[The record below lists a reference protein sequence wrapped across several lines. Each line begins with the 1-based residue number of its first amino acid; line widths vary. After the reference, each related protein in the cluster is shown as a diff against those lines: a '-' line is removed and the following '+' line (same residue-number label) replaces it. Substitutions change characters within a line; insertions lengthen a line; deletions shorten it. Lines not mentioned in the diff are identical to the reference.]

1 MMHPM
6 SQHCFPRSCVIRPAR
21 LPRPCHRAAPVRAL
35 LALSGAAAL
44 AACHP
49 GGSGHAVPGDP
60 DDPRPFAG
68 IGAEEELRF
77 AGTEPF
83 WGGSV
88 KGATLTYTTPENAE
102 GTAITVTRFA
112 GRGGLSFSG
121 RLDGQGFDMMVTEGS
136 CSDGMSDRAY
146 PFAVT
151 LRMGAEQRGG
161 CAWSAQHPFTGPSQ
175 P

>member
-1 MMHPM
+1 MP
-6 SQHCFPRSCVIRPAR
+6 SRRASARAARPVRCSGAGR
-21 LPRPCHRAAPVRAL
+21 LP
-35 LALSGAAAL
+35 SGRIGAR
-44 AACHP
+44 
-49 GGSGHAVPGDP
+49 SSRRS

-88 KGATLTYTTPENAE
+88 KGATLTFTTPENAE

-121 RLDGQGFDMMVTEGS
+121 RLDGQGFDMMVTEGN
-136 CSDGMSDRAY
+136 CSDGMSGRAY

-151 LRMGAEQRGG
+151 LRIGAEQRGG